1 MKIYNIEEGYGSRE
15 LGFNLI
21 LDFLRYIGASYQ
33 FMFFIMAVVMQ
44 ILVYNIIKRYN
55 YSVWISV
62 FIYYCISPFYI
73 ATFNGMRQ
81 YLAIAVFIVALKYI
95 EQKKIF
101 KYIMLVSSLITV
113 LGLAFVVGILYHYF
127 QGQLMGEL
135 KKEAVYISRGV
146 ESTGTDYLKKL
157 NDEDSRITYVD
168 ESGKVIYDNEAN
180 VESMDN
186 HGHRKEI
193 REAEINGEGADE
205 RMSSTLSEK
214 TMYYA
219 VRLENGNVLRVS
231 SNQASVWMLLL
242 QLLPPFAAVLILM
255 LLLSGVF
262 ASRLSGKVV
271 EPLNGLDLE
280 HPDEND
286 AYDEVQ
292 PLLSKIGRQSRQIR
306 LQLEAARRQQKEFS
320 IITEN
325 MQEGL
330 LVIDRYT
337 MVLSVNSSV
346 GKLLKVK
353 EIKTGESVYLL
364 NRSEEFRGVVGQVLE
379 GKHENK
385 ILRLDGSEIQVIA
398 NPVTRENKT
407 EGAVI
412 LLVDVT
418 EKVEREQLRRE
429 FSANVSHEL
438 KTPLTSISGFA
449 EIMQDG
455 FVKDEDVKVFAGR
468 IYKEAQRLI
477 RLVGDVIRISR
488 LDEGGLPY
496 QWEKL
501 DLYSLTHDIF
511 STLHEAAEKQEVHMY
526 MEGGSTV
533 LDTVSTIMEEVLYNV
548 CDNAVKYNRRGGEV
562 FVRLKD
568 GEDAVR
574 VNVRDTG
581 IGIPKEDQ
589 ERIFERFY
597 RVDKSHSKEIG
608 GTGLGLSIV
617 KHGVKTLNG
626 RLWLNSEPG
635 QGTEIIMEFPKHH
648 MEEEAA
654 E

>member
-1 MKIYNIEEGYGSRE
+1 M
-15 LGFNLI
+15 
-21 LDFLRYIGASYQ
+21 
-33 FMFFIMAVVMQ
+33 
-44 ILVYNIIKRYN
+44 
-55 YSVWISV
+55 
-62 FIYYCISPFYI
+62 
-73 ATFNGMRQ
+73 
-81 YLAIAVFIVALKYI
+81 
-95 EQKKIF
+95 
-101 KYIMLVSSLITV
+101 
-113 LGLAFVVGILYHYF
+113 
-127 QGQLMGEL
+127 
-135 KKEAVYISRGV
+135 
-146 ESTGTDYLKKL
+146 
-157 NDEDSRITYVD
+157 
-168 ESGKVIYDNEAN
+168 
-180 VESMDN
+180 
-186 HGHRKEI
+186 
-193 REAEINGEGADE
+193 
-205 RMSSTLSEK
+205 
-214 TMYYA
+214 
-219 VRLENGNVLRVS
+219 
-231 SNQASVWMLLL
+231 
-242 QLLPPFAAVLILM
+242 
-255 LLLSGVF
+255 
-262 ASRLSGKVV
+262 
-271 EPLNGLDLE
+271 
-280 HPDEND
+280 
-286 AYDEVQ
+286 
-292 PLLSKIGRQSRQIR
+292 
-306 LQLEAARRQQKEFS
+306 
-320 IITEN
+320 
-325 MQEGL
+325 
-330 LVIDRYT
+330 IDRYT

-385 ILRLDGSEIQVIA
+385 I
-398 NPVTRENKT
+398 
-407 EGAVI
+407 
-412 LLVDVT
+412 
-418 EKVEREQLRRE
+418 
-429 FSANVSHEL
+429 
-438 KTPLTSISGFA
+438 
-449 EIMQDG
+449 
-455 FVKDEDVKVFAGR
+455 
-468 IYKEAQRLI
+468 
-477 RLVGDVIRISR
+477 SR

-533 LDTVSTIMEEVLYNV
+533 LDTVPTIMEEVLYNV
-548 CDNAVKYNRRGGEV
+548 CDNAVKYNHRGGEI

-648 MEEEAA
+648 MEKEAA

>member
-1 MKIYNIEEGYGSRE
+1 MS
-15 LGFNLI
+15 
-21 LDFLRYIGASYQ
+21 
-33 FMFFIMAVVMQ
+33 
-44 ILVYNIIKRYN
+44 
-55 YSVWISV
+55 
-62 FIYYCISPFYI
+62 
-73 ATFNGMRQ
+73 
-81 YLAIAVFIVALKYI
+81 
-95 EQKKIF
+95 KKIF

-242 QLLPPFAAVLILM
+242 QLLPPFAVVLILM

-337 MVLSVNSSV
+337 MVLSINSSV

-364 NRSEEFRGVVGQVLE
+364 NLSEEFRGVVGQVLE

-385 ILRLDGSEIQVIA
+385 ILRLDVSEIQVIA

-468 IYKEAQRLI
+468 IYKETQRLI

-533 LDTVSTIMEEVLYNV
+533 LDTVPTIMEEVLYNV

-648 MEEEAA
+648 MEKEAA

>member
-1 MKIYNIEEGYGSRE
+1 MS
-15 LGFNLI
+15 
-21 LDFLRYIGASYQ
+21 
-33 FMFFIMAVVMQ
+33 
-44 ILVYNIIKRYN
+44 
-55 YSVWISV
+55 
-62 FIYYCISPFYI
+62 
-73 ATFNGMRQ
+73 
-81 YLAIAVFIVALKYI
+81 
-95 EQKKIF
+95 KKIF

-242 QLLPPFAAVLILM
+242 QLLPPFVAVLILM

-280 HPDEND
+280 HPEEND

-346 GKLLKVK
+346 GRLLKVK

-364 NRSEEFRGVVGQVLE
+364 NRSEEFRDVVCQVLD
-379 GKHENK
+379 GKHEDK
-385 ILRLDGSEIQVIA
+385 VLRLDGSEIQVIA

-501 DLYSLTHDIF
+501 DLYSLNHDIF

-533 LDTVSTIMEEVLYNV
+533 LDTVPMIMEEVLYNV
-548 CDNAVKYNRRGGEV
+548 CDNAVKYNHRGGEV
-562 FVRLKD
+562 FVKLKD
-568 GEDAVR
+568 EGDAVR

-597 RVDKSHSKEIG
+597 RVDKSHSKDIG

-648 MEEEAA
+648 MEKEAA

>member
-1 MKIYNIEEGYGSRE
+1 
-15 LGFNLI
+15 
-21 LDFLRYIGASYQ
+21 
-33 FMFFIMAVVMQ
+33 
-44 ILVYNIIKRYN
+44 
-55 YSVWISV
+55 
-62 FIYYCISPFYI
+62 
-73 ATFNGMRQ
+73 
-81 YLAIAVFIVALKYI
+81 
-95 EQKKIF
+95 
-101 KYIMLVSSLITV
+101 MLVSSLITV

-127 QGQLMGEL
+127 QGQLMDEL
-135 KKEAVYISRGV
+135 KKEAVYISRSV
-146 ESTGTDYLKKL
+146 ESAGVDYLQQL

-242 QLLPPFAAVLILM
+242 QLLPPFVAVLILM

-280 HPDEND
+280 HPEEND

-292 PLLSKIGRQSRQIR
+292 PLLSKIGRQNRQIR

-346 GKLLKVK
+346 GSLLKVK
-353 EIKTGESVYLL
+353 EVKTGESVYLL
-364 NRSEEFRGVVGQVLE
+364 NRSEEFRDVVCQVLD
-379 GKHENK
+379 GKHEDK
-385 ILRLDGSEIQVIA
+385 VLRLDGSEIQVIA

-533 LDTVSTIMEEVLYNV
+533 LDTVPMIMEEVLYNV

-648 MEEEAA
+648 MEKEAA

>member
-1 MKIYNIEEGYGSRE
+1 
-15 LGFNLI
+15 
-21 LDFLRYIGASYQ
+21 
-33 FMFFIMAVVMQ
+33 
-44 ILVYNIIKRYN
+44 
-55 YSVWISV
+55 
-62 FIYYCISPFYI
+62 
-73 ATFNGMRQ
+73 
-81 YLAIAVFIVALKYI
+81 
-95 EQKKIF
+95 
-101 KYIMLVSSLITV
+101 MLVSSLITV

-127 QGQLMGEL
+127 QGQLMSEL

-146 ESTGTDYLKKL
+146 ESVGTDYLQQL
-157 NDEDSRITYVD
+157 NDENSRITYVD

-242 QLLPPFAAVLILM
+242 QLLPPFVAVLILM

-271 EPLNGLDLE
+271 EPLNELDLE
-280 HPDEND
+280 HPEEND

-346 GKLLKVK
+346 GRLLKVK
-353 EIKTGESVYLL
+353 EVKTGESVYLL
-364 NRSEEFRGVVGQVLE
+364 NRSEEFRDVVGQVLE
-379 GKHENK
+379 GKHEDK
-385 ILRLDGSEIQVIA
+385 VLRLDGSDIQVIA

-533 LDTVSTIMEEVLYNV
+533 LDTVPMIMEEVLYNV
-548 CDNAVKYNRRGGEV
+548 CDNAVKYNHRGGEV
-562 FVRLKD
+562 FVKLKD
-568 GEDAVR
+568 EGDAVR

-597 RVDKSHSKEIG
+597 RVDKSHSREIG

-648 MEEEAA
+648 MEKEAA

>member
-1 MKIYNIEEGYGSRE
+1 
-15 LGFNLI
+15 
-21 LDFLRYIGASYQ
+21 
-33 FMFFIMAVVMQ
+33 
-44 ILVYNIIKRYN
+44 
-55 YSVWISV
+55 
-62 FIYYCISPFYI
+62 
-73 ATFNGMRQ
+73 
-81 YLAIAVFIVALKYI
+81 
-95 EQKKIF
+95 
-101 KYIMLVSSLITV
+101 MLVSSLITV

-146 ESTGTDYLKKL
+146 ESTGIDYLKKL

-280 HPDEND
+280 NPDEND

-353 EIKTGESVYLL
+353 EVKTGESVYLL
-364 NRSEEFRGVVGQVLE
+364 NRSEEFRDIVCQVLD
-379 GKHENK
+379 GKHEDK
-385 ILRLDGSEIQVIA
+385 VLRLDGSEIQVIA

-533 LDTVSTIMEEVLYNV
+533 LDTVPMIMEEVLYNV
-548 CDNAVKYNRRGGEV
+548 CDNAVKYNHRGGEV

-635 QGTEIIMEFPKHH
+635 QGTEILMEFPKHH
-648 MEEEAA
+648 MEKEAA

>member
-1 MKIYNIEEGYGSRE
+1 MS
-15 LGFNLI
+15 
-21 LDFLRYIGASYQ
+21 
-33 FMFFIMAVVMQ
+33 
-44 ILVYNIIKRYN
+44 
-55 YSVWISV
+55 
-62 FIYYCISPFYI
+62 
-73 ATFNGMRQ
+73 
-81 YLAIAVFIVALKYI
+81 
-95 EQKKIF
+95 KKIF

-127 QGQLMGEL
+127 QGQLMDEL

-146 ESTGTDYLKKL
+146 ESAGTDYLQQL
-157 NDEDSRITYVD
+157 NDENSRITYVD

-242 QLLPPFAAVLILM
+242 QLLPPFVAVLILM

-271 EPLNGLDLE
+271 EPLNELDLE
-280 HPDEND
+280 HPEEND

-292 PLLSKIGRQSRQIR
+292 PLLSKIGRQNRQIR

-346 GKLLKVK
+346 GRLLKVK
-353 EIKTGESVYLL
+353 EVKTGESVYLL
-364 NRSEEFRGVVGQVLE
+364 NRSEEFRDVVGQVLE
-379 GKHENK
+379 GKHEDK
-385 ILRLDGSEIQVIA
+385 VLRLDGSDIQVIA

-533 LDTVSTIMEEVLYNV
+533 LDTVPMIMEEVLYNV
-548 CDNAVKYNRRGGEV
+548 CDNAVKYNHRGGEV

-568 GEDAVR
+568 EGDAVR

-648 MEEEAA
+648 MEKEAA

>member
-1 MKIYNIEEGYGSRE
+1 
-15 LGFNLI
+15 
-21 LDFLRYIGASYQ
+21 
-33 FMFFIMAVVMQ
+33 
-44 ILVYNIIKRYN
+44 
-55 YSVWISV
+55 
-62 FIYYCISPFYI
+62 
-73 ATFNGMRQ
+73 
-81 YLAIAVFIVALKYI
+81 
-95 EQKKIF
+95 
-101 KYIMLVSSLITV
+101 MLVSSLITI

-146 ESTGTDYLKKL
+146 ESAGTDYLKKL
-157 NDEDSRITYVD
+157 NDEESRITYVD
-168 ESGKVIYDNEAN
+168 ESGKVIYDNEAD

-242 QLLPPFAAVLILM
+242 QLLPPFVAVLILM

-286 AYDEVQ
+286 VYDEVQ

-346 GKLLKVK
+346 GRLLKVK
-353 EIKTGESVYLL
+353 EVKTGESVYLL
-364 NRSEEFRGVVGQVLE
+364 NRSEEFRDVVCQVLD
-379 GKHENK
+379 GKHEDK
-385 ILRLDGSEIQVIA
+385 VLRLDGSEIQVIA

-533 LDTVSTIMEEVLYNV
+533 LDTVPMIMEEVLYNV

-597 RVDKSHSKEIG
+597 RVDKSHSREIG

-648 MEEEAA
+648 MEKEAA

>member
-1 MKIYNIEEGYGSRE
+1 
-15 LGFNLI
+15 
-21 LDFLRYIGASYQ
+21 
-33 FMFFIMAVVMQ
+33 
-44 ILVYNIIKRYN
+44 
-55 YSVWISV
+55 
-62 FIYYCISPFYI
+62 
-73 ATFNGMRQ
+73 
-81 YLAIAVFIVALKYI
+81 
-95 EQKKIF
+95 
-101 KYIMLVSSLITV
+101 MLVSSLITV

-280 HPDEND
+280 HPEEND

-364 NRSEEFRGVVGQVLE
+364 NRSEEFRSVVGQVLD

-533 LDTVSTIMEEVLYNV
+533 LDTVPTIMEEVLYNI

-648 MEEEAA
+648 MEKEAA

>member
-1 MKIYNIEEGYGSRE
+1 MS
-15 LGFNLI
+15 
-21 LDFLRYIGASYQ
+21 
-33 FMFFIMAVVMQ
+33 
-44 ILVYNIIKRYN
+44 
-55 YSVWISV
+55 
-62 FIYYCISPFYI
+62 
-73 ATFNGMRQ
+73 
-81 YLAIAVFIVALKYI
+81 
-95 EQKKIF
+95 KKIF

-146 ESTGTDYLKKL
+146 ESAGTDYLKKL
-157 NDEDSRITYVD
+157 NDEESRITYVD
-168 ESGKVIYDNEAN
+168 ESGKVIYDNEAD

-242 QLLPPFAAVLILM
+242 QLLPSFVAVLILM

-286 AYDEVQ
+286 VYDEVQ

-346 GKLLKVK
+346 GRLLKVK
-353 EIKTGESVYLL
+353 EVKTGESVYLL
-364 NRSEEFRGVVGQVLE
+364 NRSEEFRDVVCQVLD
-379 GKHENK
+379 GKHEDK
-385 ILRLDGSEIQVIA
+385 VLRLDGSEIQVIA

-533 LDTVSTIMEEVLYNV
+533 LDTVPMIMEEVLYNV

-597 RVDKSHSKEIG
+597 RVDKSHSREIG

-635 QGTEIIMEFPKHH
+635 QGTEIIMEFPKYH
-648 MEEEAA
+648 MEKEAA